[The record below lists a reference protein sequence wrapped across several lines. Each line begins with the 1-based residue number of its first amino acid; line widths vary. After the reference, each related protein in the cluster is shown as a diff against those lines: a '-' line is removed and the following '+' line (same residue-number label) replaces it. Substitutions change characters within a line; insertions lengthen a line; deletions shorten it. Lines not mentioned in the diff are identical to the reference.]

1 MGLRH
6 HVRAGVEVVHLLVV
20 VPQRGQGFPDHLGQ
34 ARIRVR
40 AGPGFSENHVW
51 VDREPPRPRGDVAA
65 HGHDDHVDE
74 GRYPVAQ
81 EGPPGLRTR
90 TGEPACRPVPDDRD
104 DAHRRQ
110 HEHGIPFRGAGQTE
124 HDSSHQT
131 PRTPPLGWTEDPV
144 EMGFADG
151 SQMIS
156 QMMTEPV
163 SVSRHR
169 RHTCHQE
176 EGLEDVEQSDPAH
189 DECQAVEGEQDASNG
204 AHHRGPG
211 ETSSQPD
218 RHEDEQGPEYHG
230 GESPTKG
237 IETEQLL
244 PDRDEPLS
252 HRGMDDELGVGSP
265 GVRDPV
271 DDAGIGLRSVRP
283 GAFVPLLEH
292 RPGVLGVVG
301 LVEDEV
307 SREADIPHPQ
317 QESHC
322 GDEGRD
328 DPARVLIG
336 HSAVVETLDG
346 RQGSSRCCHI
356 AMVEGW

>member
-1 MGLRH
+1 
-6 HVRAGVEVVHLLVV
+6 
-20 VPQRGQGFPDHLGQ
+20 
-34 ARIRVR
+34 
-40 AGPGFSENHVW
+40 
-51 VDREPPRPRGDVAA
+51 
-65 HGHDDHVDE
+65 
-74 GRYPVAQ
+74 
-81 EGPPGLRTR
+81 
-90 TGEPACRPVPDDRD
+90 
-104 DAHRRQ
+104 
-110 HEHGIPFRGAGQTE
+110 
-124 HDSSHQT
+124 
-131 PRTPPLGWTEDPV
+131 
-144 EMGFADG
+144 
-151 SQMIS
+151 MIS

-163 SVSRHR
+163 PVSRHR

-218 RHEDEQGPEYHG
+218 RHENEQGPEDHG
-230 GESPTKG
+230 GESPTEG

-283 GAFVPLLEH
+283 GAFVSLLEH

-307 SREADIPHPQ
+307 PREADIPHPQ